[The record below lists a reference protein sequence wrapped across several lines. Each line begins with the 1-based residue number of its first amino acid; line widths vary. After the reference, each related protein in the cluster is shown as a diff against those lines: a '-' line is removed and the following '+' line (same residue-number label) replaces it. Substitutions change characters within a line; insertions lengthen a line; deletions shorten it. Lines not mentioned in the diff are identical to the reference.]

1 MKKERQELEHKICT
15 TYAFCPWVTSNYIIG
30 LFVYL
35 LCKLNIDLLSPLKNE
50 NDITFYSL
58 QNILENK
65 KSDMSASRSIIA
77 YYI

>member
-30 LFVYL
+30 LYVYL
-35 LCKLNIDLLSPLKNE
+35 LCKLKIDLLSPLKSE
-50 NDITFYSL
+50 NDIIVCRIYL
-58 QNILENK
+58 GIK
-65 KSDMSASRSIIA
+65 KSAMSASRSINA